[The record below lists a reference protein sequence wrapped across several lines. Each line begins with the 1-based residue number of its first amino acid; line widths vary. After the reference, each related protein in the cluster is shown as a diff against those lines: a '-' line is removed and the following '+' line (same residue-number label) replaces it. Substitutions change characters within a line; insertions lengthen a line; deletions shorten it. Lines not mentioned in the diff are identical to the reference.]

1 MTAAVRVVPGQRL
14 LSYADGVRD
23 VYRDAF
29 ERPPWNED
37 AGRAD
42 AYLDRLDAD
51 VHRPGFTAA
60 LALTGEAI
68 VGWATAWDTPES
80 FPADRCYPQVAAAL
94 GVQRTQDWLCGAR
107 EVDEL
112 AVAGHARGTG
122 VGARLLHA
130 VTEDRADGRCWLLTA
145 ARATDTL
152 RFYERAGWTAATH
165 PSSSGMSHAA
175 LLGPRHPARHL
186 APRPL

>member
-1 MTAAVRVVPGQRL
+1 MTAAVRAVPGQRL
-14 LSYADGVRD
+14 LSYADGVWD

-29 ERPPWNED
+29 GRPPWNE
-37 AGRAD
+37 AASRAD
-42 AYLDRLDAD
+42 AYLDRLASD
-51 VHRPGFTAA
+51 VGRPGFTAA
-60 LALTGEAI
+60 IAVDGNT
-68 VGWATAWDTPES
+68 VCGWATAWTTPDP
-80 FPADRCYPQVAAAL
+80 FPAERCYPQVTAAL
-94 GVQRTQDWLCGAR
+94 GTDRTREWLCGAR

-112 AVAGHARGTG
+112 AVAGHVRGTG

-130 VTEDRADGRCWLLTA
+130 VTEDRDDGRCWLLTA

-152 RFYERAGWTAATH
+152 HFYERAGWTAVTH
-165 PSSSGMSHAA
+165 PSSSGASHTA

>member
-14 LSYADGVRD
+14 LSYAAGVRG

-29 ERPPWNED
+29 GRPPWNED

-42 AYLDRLDAD
+42 AYLDRLASDAG
-51 VHRPGFTAA
+51 RPGFIAA
-60 LALTGEAI
+60 VAVDGDT
-68 VGWATAWDTPES
+68 VCGWATAWTTPDPL
-80 FPADRCYPQVAAAL
+80 PAVRCYPQIAAAL
-94 GVQRTQDWLCGAR
+94 GTDRTQDWLCGAR

-112 AVAGHARGTG
+112 AVAAQARGTG

-130 VTEDRADGRCWLLTA
+130 VTADRADGRCWLLTA

-165 PSSSGMSHAA
+165 PSSSGTSHAA
-175 LLGPRHPARHL
+175 LLGPHHPARHL